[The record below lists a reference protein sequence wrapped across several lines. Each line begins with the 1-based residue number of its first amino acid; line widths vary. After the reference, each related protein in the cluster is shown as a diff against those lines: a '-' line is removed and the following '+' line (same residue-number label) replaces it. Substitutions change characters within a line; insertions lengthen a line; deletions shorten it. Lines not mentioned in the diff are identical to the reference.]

1 MLQFSFFSTHI
12 PNLSNQNK
20 VFIWYSV
27 LIGCFSCT
35 STNSYS
41 KSIMIIRPDVLNKKF
56 NSRSCKN
63 IYMHDWLPDRPTLL
77 FKLFRLSQ
85 YVPSWSY
92 CSLKSNYL
100 FNQLLSHLKMWVQS
114 SYPLMLLSQLKMW
127 VQSSYPL
134 MLLSQLK
141 MWVQSSNPL
150 MLLSQLKMWV
160 HILSCYYH
168 D

>member
-12 PNLSNQNK
+12 PKLSNQNK